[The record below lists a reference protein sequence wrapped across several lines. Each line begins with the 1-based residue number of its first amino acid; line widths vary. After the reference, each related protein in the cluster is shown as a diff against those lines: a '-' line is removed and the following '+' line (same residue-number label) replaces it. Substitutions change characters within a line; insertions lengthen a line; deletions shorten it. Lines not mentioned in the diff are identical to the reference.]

1 MSKKFPWK
9 ENGYVYHIGKEQY
22 EEYRSENSRHRY
34 LKETRKNVE
43 IVSLDGLGK
52 KSFEGTDVLRDETI
66 NVEDEVIQ
74 KIMLEKLAA
83 AKEKLTGDE
92 RLLLDLLY
100 EKRKSQ
106 SEVAKLIGI
115 PQQTVSYRLQK
126 ILGKLR
132 KIMGVKKD

>member
-1 MSKKFPWK
+1 M
-9 ENGYVYHIGKEQY
+9 
-22 EEYRSENSRHRY
+22 
-34 LKETRKNVE
+34 E

-52 KSFEGTDVLRDETI
+52 KSFEGTDVLRDESI